1 MTKIPI
7 TVRIEIEV
15 GNDEGADIQI
25 VVPEQGEG
33 AGNPL
38 LDYFDLFRPRDAF
51 PTYPAYSKLARLNG
65 RQPMSLKEFQ
75 VSRQMYFDAL
85 DNGEKHDIIN
95 FREKFFLDEWEKK
108 MQEEHDNDLG

>member
-7 TVRIEIEV
+7 TIRIEIEV

-33 AGNPL
+33 ASSAL
-38 LDYFDLFRPRDAF
+38 LDYFDLFRPRQAF

-65 RQPMSLKEFQ
+65 RRPMSLQEFQ
-75 VSRQMYFDAL
+75 VNRQMYFDAL
-85 DNGEKHDIIN
+85 DKDDQQIVANL
-95 FREKFFLDEWEKK
+95 RAKFFLDEWEKQ
-108 MQEEHDNDLG
+108 MEADHDSDPG